1 LFDKVCGTDYIRL
14 NFAKR
19 HMVADIEEYWNK
31 DVAAFKKLSKKYF
44 LY

>member
-1 LFDKVCGTDYIRL
+1 
-14 NFAKR
+14 
-19 HMVADIEEYWNK
+19 MVADIEEYWNK